1 MENNALNVLGGIL
14 EPCSL
19 DPLTGY
25 FRDGCCNT
33 DALDFGSHTVCVRVN
48 AEFLQFSL
56 LAGNDLITPRP
67 EYQFAGLK
75 PGDKW
80 CVCISRWEE
89 ARRAGFAAPVVLS
102 SSHEA
107 ALRVV
112 PLEILMEHASD
123 LVIDD

>member
-1 MENNALNVLGGIL
+1 MEKKALNVLGGML

-33 DALDFGSHTVCVRVN
+33 DMNDSGSHTVCVRVSN
-48 AEFLQFSL
+48 DFLQFSL

-67 EYQFAGLK
+67 EYQFPGLK

-89 ARRAGFAAPVVLS
+89 ARKAGFAAPIVLS

-107 ALRVV
+107 ALRIV
-112 PLEILMEHASD
+112 PLEILMEHALD
-123 LVIDD
+123 LVEDD